1 MGETITITKTKTK
14 TETKAITK
22 TKTITK
28 TETKAITKTKTM
40 LKIKRYTKKELALR
54 YFPWASQP
62 KVAQNHLRS
71 WIRRCPELQEAMK
84 GVRQLRTRYEYNEE
98 EVALIVHY
106 IGEPEE

>member
-22 TKTITK
+22 TKTK
-28 TETKAITKTKTM
+28 TETKTETKTKTM